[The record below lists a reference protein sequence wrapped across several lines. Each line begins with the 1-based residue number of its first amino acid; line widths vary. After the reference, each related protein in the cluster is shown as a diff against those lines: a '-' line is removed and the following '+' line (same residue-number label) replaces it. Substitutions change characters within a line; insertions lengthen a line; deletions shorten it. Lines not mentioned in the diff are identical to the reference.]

1 MYFEGRIH
9 VMNKRL
15 TIKNVILKDDNKVRL
30 EIENNQPLNDC
41 KASGQMLVD
50 SDNLSFIYLLEE
62 DDHYTY
68 IAIPDTVWSDLKY
81 VIAQSHPVIL
91 TNGSEE
97 ILLTQFREELIYL
110 IENIKGNSNYG
121 ETMVSKV
128 EVVFE

>member
-1 MYFEGRIH
+1 
-9 VMNKRL
+9 MNKRF
-15 TIKNVILKDDNKVRL
+15 TIQNVILKENNRVLL
-30 EIENNQPLNDC
+30 EIEKDQSLNEY

-50 SDNLSFIYLLEE
+50 SDNLSFIYLLEK

-68 IAIPDTVWSDLKY
+68 IALPDTVWNEMKI
-81 VIAQSHPVIL
+81 VITESLPVVI

-97 ILLTQFREELIYL
+97 IQLTQFREELTYL

-121 ETMVSKV
+121 ELMVSKV

>member
-1 MYFEGRIH
+1 
-9 VMNKRL
+9 MNKRL
-15 TIKNVILKDDNKVRL
+15 TIQNVILKDNNKVLL
-30 EIENNQPLNDC
+30 EIENNQSLNEY

-50 SDNLSFIYLLEE
+50 SDNLSFIYLLEK

-68 IAIPDTVWSDLKY
+68 IALPDTVWNDLKLVKLNPSQLY
-81 VIAQSHPVIL
+81 L

-97 ILLTQFREELIYL
+97 ILLTQFREELTYL

>member
-1 MYFEGRIH
+1 MYLEGRIH

-15 TIKNVILKDDNKVRL
+15 TIKNVMMKNDDKVRL
-30 EIENNQPLNDC
+30 EIENDQPLNGC

-50 SDNLSFIYLLEE
+50 SDNLTFIYLLEE

-68 IAIPDTVWSDLKY
+68 IAIPETVWKDLKQ
-81 VIAQSHPVIL
+81 VIAQSHPVLL

-97 ILLTQFREELIYL
+97 ILLTQFREELVYL

-121 ETMVSKV
+121 ESMVSKV

>member
-1 MYFEGRIH
+1 
-9 VMNKRL
+9 MNKRL
-15 TIKNVILKDDNKVRL
+15 TIKNVMMKDEDKVRL
-30 EIENNQPLNDC
+30 EIENNHPLNGC

-68 IAIPDTVWSDLKY
+68 IAIPETVWNDLKH
-81 VIAQSHPVIL
+81 VIAHSIPVIL
-91 TNGSEE
+91 TNGSDE

-121 ETMVSKV
+121 ESMVSKV